1 MLSCKFCGKR
11 ASTILTDTFYPV
23 CKECFIEYIEKKVI
37 RTIREYRMFEY
48 NDRIA
53 VAYSGGKDSTVLL
66 YLLHKIEKNFP
77 KSELFVITID
87 EGIKG
92 YRDDA
97 LKIAKENVKEL
108 GLEHHV
114 FSFKEL
120 YGATLDDIVE
130 MSKEVKNS
138 LKPCSYCGI
147 LRRYAINLAA
157 RNLGATKVATGHNL
171 DDEVQTFLI
180 NLLRKDIGRIG
191 HLYPFKGV
199 KSELFVRRV
208 KPLRKVSERNI
219 ILYAYFKGLKFHQVT
234 CPYASYSVRNFV
246 RKFINEVSQV
256 LPNVRQNLLKS
267 LDYFSKKVYEE
278 EKEEE
283 IKLCKICN
291 EPTSGEVCKR
301 CEVLIDLGL
310 IDKRKLHS
318 KDKK

>member
-1 MLSCKFCGKR
+1 MLTCKFCGKR

-23 CKECFIEYIEKKVI
+23 CKECFMEHFEKKVI
-37 RTIREYRMFEY
+37 RTIREYKMFDY

-66 YLLHKIEKNFP
+66 HLLHKIEENFP

-97 LKIAKENVKEL
+97 LKVARENVKEL
-108 GLEHHV
+108 GLEHHI

-120 YGATLDDIVE
+120 YGATLDEIVE
-130 MSKEVKNS
+130 ISKGRKNS

-147 LRRYAINLAA
+147 LRRYAINVAA
-157 RNLGATKVATGHNL
+157 RELGATKVATGHNL
-171 DDEVQTFLI
+171 DDEAQSFLI
-180 NLLRKDIGRIG
+180 NLLRKDIRRIG
-191 HLYPFKGV
+191 HLYPFKDV
-199 KSELFVRRV
+199 KSELFVKRV
-208 KPLRKVSERNI
+208 KPLRKVSERDI
-219 ILYAYFKGLKFHQVT
+219 VLYAYFKDLKFHEVT

-256 LPNVRQNLLKS
+256 IPNVRQNLLKS
-267 LDYFSKKVYEE
+267 LDYFSRKVYEE
-278 EKEEE
+278 ESDKE
-283 IKLCKICN
+283 IKLCKVCK
-291 EPTSGEVCKR
+291 EPTSGEICKR

-310 IDKRKLHS
+310 IDKNKLES
-318 KDKK
+318 NDEG